1 MNVNTD
7 KKRLIRKIMIMKKN
21 TFIHLTIWLNLLIIN
36 SLQAQFREVPI
47 EVVAVNNS
55 SVSWGDFDN
64 DGDLDMYVMGW
75 DGKKRVTRIY
85 ENQAGVFKDI
95 EADLAGANS
104 IACNNLAW
112 GDYNNDGLLDIL
124 LTGQNGMERMMK
136 MYRNDGKAD
145 FTEVDCG
152 LEGVF
157 AASVAWGD
165 YDNDGDLDILSTGK
179 SDKTDGGIAHIYRND
194 KGTFVEIKANLEGVE
209 DGSAAWGDY
218 DNDGDWDILL
228 TGRDNSSKLRHSVA
242 KIYRNDQGIFTD
254 VNANLEPVSRSA
266 VTWSDFDNDNDLDI
280 LLAGYTDNAQCV
292 SRLYRNDNGKFTL
305 IPSSLI
311 GIQRCV
317 ATSGDFDN
325 DFDMDILLSG
335 VTLDGRRIIRVYEN
349 KGGFSFVELPFRFAE
364 ISSGSAAWGD
374 YNHDGDLDLIITGE
388 DKDFRIYTK
397 LYENTLN
404 KGASTLVATPQNLK
418 ADVNGNQVTLSWNKA
433 RESGVTYNV
442 RIGTK
447 SDDEDVFGSM
457 SDLKSGI
464 RKLAEDGNT
473 AHHTSWVVKNL
484 APGTYYWSVQTVN
497 GAYKTSIFAPE
508 MVFVVK

>member
-1 MNVNTD
+1 
-7 KKRLIRKIMIMKKN
+7 MKKY
-21 TFIHLTIWLNLLIIN
+21 TFILLIVLANLLVIN
-36 SLQAQFREVPI
+36 SLWAQFREVPI
-47 EVVAVNNS
+47 EVIPVNNS
-55 SVSWGDFDN
+55 SVSWGDMDN
-64 DGDLDMYVMGW
+64 DGDLDLYIMGW
-75 DGKKRVTRIY
+75 EGKKRVTRIY
-85 ENQAGVFKDI
+85 ENQGEGKFRDI
-95 EADLAGANS
+95 EADLAGVNS

-124 LTGQNGMERMMK
+124 LTGQNGMERIMK
-136 MYRNDGKAD
+136 MYRNDGKED

-157 AASVAWGD
+157 AASIAWGD

-179 SDKTDGGIAHIYRND
+179 SEKENEGITHIYRNN
-194 KGTFVEIKANLEGVE
+194 KGTFVEINAGLVGVE

-228 TGRDNSSKLRHSVA
+228 TGRDNSSKIRHSVS
-242 KIYRNDQGIFTD
+242 KIYQNDNGKFTD
-254 VNANLEPVSRSA
+254 INANLEAVSRSA

-280 LLAGYTDNAQCV
+280 LLAGYTDNGQCI
-292 SRLYRNDNGKFTL
+292 SRLYRNDNGKFVL
-305 IPSSLI
+305 VPSNLI
-311 GIQRCV
+311 GVQRCLV
-317 ATSGDFDN
+317 TAGDYDN

-335 VTLDGRRIIRVYEN
+335 IAKDGRRIIRIYEN
-349 KGGFSFVELPFRFAE
+349 KGGFSFAESPYKFAE

-404 KGASTLVATPQNLK
+404 KGTNTLVAIPQNLQ
-418 ADVNGNQVTLSWNKA
+418 AQVAGNQVTLSWNKA
-433 RESGVTYNV
+433 REAGVTYNIRV
-442 RIGTK
+442 GTK
-447 SDDEDVFGSM
+447 SNDEDICPAM
-457 SDLKSGI
+457 SDLKSGM

-473 AHHTSWVVKNL
+473 AHHNSWVIKNL

-497 GAYKTSIFAPE
+497 GSYKTSIFAPE